1 MKEKE
6 EIDIMPET
14 LYKYRGM
21 RGIAAYK
28 RIEGN
33 IYEDTT
39 CKHEGDHCRVSVK
52 RVGDHWELGA
62 LINESAK
69 EYECFHTTGDL
80 DSQFHETKNA
90 AFRDMISKR
99 IRKHEVYLKQHESE
113 LSKMESELASMSEI
127 KERPHDI
134 SALNFGDSVVF
145 PVGTVCSKTT
155 IELKVF
161 GKDGLAYLLTS
172 EGYKVLNGSDGRSL
186 LLIEDIYNEDGYRM
200 DSRESRAFFS
210 KDDLDAFNNNE
221 HYRKV
226 KEAVNRFI
234 PQKIEQTKA
243 DIQKFKNELKKYEE

>member
-1 MKEKE
+1 MNKE
-6 EIDIMPET
+6 ELDIMPET

-21 RGIAAYK
+21 HGIAAYK

-52 RVGDHWELGA
+52 RAGDHWELGV

-69 EYECFHTTGDL
+69 KYDYFHTTGDL

-90 AFRDMISKR
+90 ALRDMISKR

-134 SALNFGDSVVF
+134 SALDFGDSVVV
-145 PVGTVCSKTT
+145 PVGTVYSKST
-155 IELKVF
+155 IKLKVF
-161 GKDGLAYLLTS
+161 GEEGLAYLLTS
-172 EGYKVLNGSDGRSL
+172 EGYEVQNGSDGRSL
-186 LLIEDIYNEDGYRM
+186 LLIEAIYDEDGCRM

-226 KEAVNRFI
+226 KDAVNRFI
-234 PQKIEQTKA
+234 PQRIEQTKA
-243 DIQKFKNELKKYEE
+243 DIQKFKNELKKYED